1 MAAPELLRLVPDAPA
16 ALGDILDPERGP
28 LERPNRS
35 EIFGPERFAQHGVS
49 LGVTHAARFA
59 PSGSTA
65 FFPRLRDNIRILR
78 EAHHY
83 IGWQAKTGYD
93 VSPAAEWL
101 LDNFHLIEA
110 QLREINDGLPRRYF
124 RDLPVLVDEPLV
136 GLPRIYGVAWAFVAH
151 TDSAFNEDLL
161 VHFLKAYETTREL
174 TLGELWALPTTLRV
188 VLIENLRRLAERV
201 AANKAAREVAHLVCD
216 NIESYSPERLD
227 ALLALL
233 NRRGAGEPFLAQ
245 IAQRLQDH
253 RSATETAALE
263 WLHRVAPHLADI
275 QTRLP
280 SAQAADNLSVGNAIN
295 SLRSIGDADW
305 PDIVSSTSV
314 LTQLMLSSPAF
325 AAERDDTRDQ
335 TLHGIEKLA
344 RESGKSERF
353 VAETLLRMMAGGA
366 AQERSSGDE
375 SRADAGHWLR
385 GAGQVELLPAIGL
398 PGRDAQRRR
407 RMLRRIALPTY
418 LGAIT
423 VATAGIVAWMLAH
436 YGVALPAGDSLP
448 WWTLLAGLLLVFPAS
463 EMAVAVI
470 NRLISES
477 SRPSRLPR
485 LALLAGIPD
494 EHRTLVVIPA
504 MLTRPESGAQLA
516 HQLQLHYLANPE
528 RGVQFALLSDWADAT
543 AERMPEDQALLDAA
557 RDEIE
562 RLNGLYPVEPGQPLR
577 FILLHRERRF
587 SQSEQRWIGW
597 ERKRGKLEQLLAML
611 AEGSASPFIDLDATS
626 RVVPA
631 VRHVL
636 TLDSDTR
643 LPPGRLRDL
652 VGIAAHPN
660 NQPQLAADGRRVER
674 GYGIL
679 QPHVATPLPAPEDVT
694 LYHWLFSGQSG
705 IDPYSIAA
713 SEVYQDLFDEGT
725 YTGKG
730 LLDVHAVHAV
740 LGGRLPDN
748 QVLSHDLL
756 EGST

>member
-1 MAAPELLRLVPDAPA
+1 MAAPDLLRLVPDAPA
-16 ALGDILDPERGP
+16 ALGDILDPARGP

-35 EIFGPERFAQHGVS
+35 EIFGPERFAQHGIS

-59 PSGSTA
+59 PTGSTA

-110 QLREINDGLPRRYF
+110 QLREITDGLPRRYF

-151 TDSAFNEDLL
+151 TDSAFNEELL

-201 AANKAAREVAHLVCD
+201 AANKAAREVANLACD
-216 NIESYSPERLD
+216 GIESYPPERLD

-233 NRRGAGEPFLAQ
+233 NRRGVGEPFLAQ
-245 IAQRLQDH
+245 VAQRLQDH
-253 RSATETAALE
+253 RSAGETSALE

-305 PDIVSSTSV
+305 PDIVASTSV
-314 LTQLMLSSPAF
+314 LTQLMLGSPAF

-335 TLHGIEKLA
+335 TLHGIEKLSKK
-344 RESGKSERF
+344 SGKSERF
-353 VAETLLRMMAGGA
+353 VAETLLRLMAKRDA
-366 AQERSSGDE
+366 ERVDGDE
-375 SRADAGHWLR
+375 ARPDGGYWLH
-385 GAGQVELLPAIGL
+385 GPGQAELLPAIGL
-398 PGRDAQRRR
+398 PGKDARRR
-407 RMLRRIALPTY
+407 RRLLRRAALPTY
-418 LGAIT
+418 LGAIGA
-423 VATAGIVAWMLAH
+423 ATAAIVAWMLSH
-436 YGVALPAGDSLP
+436 YSVAMPSGSALP
-448 WWTLLAGLLLVFPAS
+448 WWTLLVAMLLVFPAS

-485 LALLAGIPD
+485 LALLSGIPD

-504 MLTRPESGAQLA
+504 MLTGLESAAALA

-528 RGVQFALLSDWADAT
+528 SNVQFALLSDWSDAPFEHAPDDT
-543 AERMPEDQALLDAA
+543 ALLEAA

-562 RLNGLYPVEPGQPLR
+562 RLNGLYPVAPERPLR

-587 SQSEQRWIGW
+587 CESEQRWIGW

-611 AEGSASPFIDLDATS
+611 AEESPAPFMDLGARRASRRRSATCSRSTATRACRPGGCATWSASPRIRT
-626 RVVPA
+626 
-631 VRHVL
+631 
-636 TLDSDTR
+636 T
-643 LPPGRLRDL
+643 GRSFRPT
-652 VGIAAHPN
+652 G
-660 NQPQLAADGRRVER
+660 
-674 GYGIL
+674 
-679 QPHVATPLPAPEDVT
+679 
-694 LYHWLFSGQSG
+694 
-705 IDPYSIAA
+705 AA
-713 SEVYQDLFDEGT
+713 SSAAT
-725 YTGKG
+725 ASCSRTSPRRCRRPR
-730 LLDVHAVHAV
+730 A
-740 LGGRLPDN
+740 
-748 QVLSHDLL
+748 
-756 EGST
+756 